1 MIPDDVSEKL
11 THFKDDL
18 KIEYKALPEELLIR
32 FYVHN
37 EFTENVLVAYRLIS
51 GMFLSENSSVFA
63 NLKLSNVMLYKFLL
77 GFVAGLSDIGASPNE
92 NVVNW
97 IGKGF

>member
-11 THFKDDL
+11 SHFKDDL

-63 NLKLSNVMLYKFLL
+63 NLKLS
-77 GFVAGLSDIGASPNE
+77 FVAGLSDIGASPNE